1 MIIGNR
7 MANILIVD
15 NQEWIKDLCKQGMAG
30 EGYKVSSTDNV
41 EAVSKNI
48 LSFKPDIV
56 LLNQYLQ
63 YGFYVWDVFNDIKMQ
78 DQNLP
83 VLIVTEHDTHLY
95 VPKLSQADGYV
106 VKSHTAADELRQK
119 VSALLGR
126 GPAVQKTKE
135 IKKIHD
141 GKISD

>member
-1 MIIGNR
+1 
-7 MANILIVD
+7 MANILIIDDQAWVM
-15 NQEWIKDLCKQGMAG
+15 DLCRKGLAG
-30 EGYKVSSTDNV
+30 EAHQILATDDI

-48 LSFKPDIV
+48 FLFKPSIV
-56 LLNQYLQ
+56 LLNQYLKH
-63 YGFYVWDVFNDIKMQ
+63 GFIVWDVLRDIKIQ

-83 VLIVTEHDTHLY
+83 LLIVTRYATHLFG
-95 VPKLSQADGYV
+95 PPLSQADGYV
-106 VKSHTAADELRQK
+106 VKSHSAADELRQK

-141 GKISD
+141 DKISDQE

>member
-95 VPKLSQADGYV
+95 VPKLSQTDGYV

-126 GPAVQKTKE
+126 GPAV
-135 IKKIHD
+135 
-141 GKISD
+141 

>member
-30 EGYKVSSTDNV
+30 EGYKVSSTDDV

-95 VPKLSQADGYV
+95 VPKLSQTDGYV

-126 GPAVQKTKE
+126 GPAV
-135 IKKIHD
+135 
-141 GKISD
+141 

>member
-1 MIIGNR
+1 

-15 NQEWIKDLCKQGMAG
+15 NQEWVKDLCKQGLAG
-30 EGYKVSSTDNV
+30 EGYKVSSTDDV

-48 LSFKPDIV
+48 LSFKPNIV

-83 VLIVTEHDTHLY
+83 VLIVTEHDTHLH
-95 VPKLSQADGYV
+95 VPNLSQADGYI
-106 VKSHTAADELRQK
+106 VKSHTAADELRKK

-135 IKKIHD
+135 IKNTMTKLVIRNEQH
-141 GKISD
+141 

>member
-1 MIIGNR
+1 

-95 VPKLSQADGYV
+95 VPKLSQTDGYV